1 VVNSDA
7 NVCQAPSQQNN
18 RNMERARMELS
29 GQRQIGAPRAAVWDA
44 LNDPRILLRSI
55 PGCEDVEKASETE
68 TLVRVAVRLGP
79 VRARF
84 VGKMSMTDVVP
95 AERCT
100 LSFDGTGGAA
110 GFAKGV
116 SNVTLR
122 DAEGG
127 GTQLD
132 YSASASVGGKL
143 GQIGSRLIDAS
154 AKKIADEFFVNL
166 ERELSVPSPSGAGDA
181 VSTGPDGADDA
192 TAPAGHAA
200 APSARPATV
209 SAGTA
214 ARAPAYAAASSA
226 PAPASAWSGGWRA
239 ELYRVGWFGLGVA
252 VTLFLTHWS
261 R

>member
-1 VVNSDA
+1 
-7 NVCQAPSQQNN
+7 
-18 RNMERARMELS
+18 MELS
-29 GQRQIGAPRAAVWDA
+29 GQRQIGALRPAVWEA

-55 PGCEDVEKASETE
+55 PGCEDVDKASDTE

-84 VGKMSMTDVVP
+84 VGKMSMSDVVP

-127 GTQLD
+127 GTLLA

-166 ERELSVPSPSGAGDA
+166 EREL
-181 VSTGPDGADDA
+181 T
-192 TAPAGHAA
+192 
-200 APSARPATV
+200 APSASTGHDAGSAVPGDGAV
-209 SAGTA
+209 SPSAHP
-214 ARAPAYAAASSA
+214 APASSDTTGRSPAYPGAALS
-226 PAPASAWSGGWRA
+226 PPASAWSGNWRA
-239 ELYRVGWFGLGVA
+239 ELYRVGWFALGVA

>member
-1 VVNSDA
+1 
-7 NVCQAPSQQNN
+7 
-18 RNMERARMELS
+18 MELL
-29 GQRQIGAPRAAVWDA
+29 GQRRIGALRPAVWDA
-44 LNDPRILLRSI
+44 LNDPRVLLRSI

-84 VGKMSMTDVVP
+84 VGKMSMSDVVP

-110 GFAKGV
+110 GFVKGA

-127 GTQLD
+127 GTLLD

-166 ERELSVPSPSGAGDA
+166 ERELTAPSAPVGEDA
-181 VSTGPDGADDA
+181 VSAVPDGVA
-192 TAPAGHAA
+192 TLAGNDAA
-200 APSARPATV
+200 APPAHP
-209 SAGTA
+209 AHP
-214 ARAPAYAAASSA
+214 APASSDTIGRSRAHPGAAS
-226 PAPASAWSGGWRA
+226 PLPASAWSGGWRA
-239 ELYRVGWFGLGVA
+239 ELYRVGWFALGVA

-261 R
+261 H

>member
-1 VVNSDA
+1 
-7 NVCQAPSQQNN
+7 
-18 RNMERARMELS
+18 MELS
-29 GQRQIGAPRAAVWDA
+29 GQRQIGAPRARVWDA
-44 LNDPRILLRSI
+44 LNDPHILLRSI
-55 PGCEDVEKASETE
+55 PGCEDVERASETE

-84 VGKMSMTDVVP
+84 VGKLSMSDVVP

-116 SNVTLR
+116 SHVTLR

-127 GTQLD
+127 ATLLD

-154 AKKIADEFFVNL
+154 AKKLADEFFVNL
-166 ERELSVPSPSGAGDA
+166 ERELTAPSAPAGDA
-181 VSTGPDGADDA
+181 SASAEPGDA
-192 TAPAGHAA
+192 AALAGSVAA
-200 APSARPATV
+200 APSARPAPT
-209 SAGTA
+209 SSSDTPPR
-214 ARAPAYAAASSA
+214 ARAYPGAAT
-226 PAPASAWSGGWRA
+226 PLPPSAWSGGWRA
-239 ELYRVGWFGLGVA
+239 EVYRVGWFALGVA

-261 R
+261 H

>member
-1 VVNSDA
+1 
-7 NVCQAPSQQNN
+7 
-18 RNMERARMELS
+18 MELL

-44 LNDPRILLRSI
+44 LNDPQVLLRSI

-84 VGKMSMTDVVP
+84 VGKMSMSDVVP

-100 LSFDGTGGAA
+100 LSFDGAGGAA

-116 SNVTLR
+116 SNVALR
-122 DAEGG
+122 DTEGG
-127 GTQLD
+127 TLLD

-166 ERELSVPSPSGAGDA
+166 ERELTGPSASAEADGEAGPAATGDA
-181 VSTGPDGADDA
+181 ASLADRDTA
-192 TAPAGHAA
+192 APPLRPAPASSGNPGRSQTHSASA
-200 APSARPATV
+200 APQ
-209 SAGTA
+209 
-214 ARAPAYAAASSA
+214 
-226 PAPASAWSGGWRA
+226 PASAWSGGWRA
-239 ELYRVGWFGLGVA
+239 ELYRAGWFALGVA
-252 VTLFLTHWS
+252 VTLLLTHWPH
-261 R
+261 

>member
-1 VVNSDA
+1 
-7 NVCQAPSQQNN
+7 
-18 RNMERARMELS
+18 MELL
-29 GQRQIGAPRAAVWDA
+29 GQRRIGASRAAIWDA
-44 LNDPRILLRSI
+44 LNDPPILLRSI
-55 PGCEDVEKASETE
+55 PGCEDVQKASETE

-84 VGKMSMTDVVP
+84 VGKMSMSDVVP
-95 AERCT
+95 AESCT

-116 SNVTLR
+116 SNVTLH

-127 GTQLD
+127 GTMLE

-166 ERELSVPSPSGAGDA
+166 ERELTEPS
-181 VSTGPDGADDA
+181 
-192 TAPAGHAA
+192 APAEDKAV
-200 APSARPATV
+200 SARP
-209 SAGTA
+209 G
-214 ARAPAYAAASSA
+214 AAATLAGNDAAGPPIQSS
-226 PAPASAWSGGWRA
+226 PASSDTIERSRPHPGPASSIPWSGGWRA
-239 ELYRVGWFGLGVA
+239 ELYRVGWFALGVA

-261 R
+261 H